1 LPEQQTASPDLV
13 RRIADEIVQPV
24 VGMDLD
30 IHDSILDA
38 TGTSLSLVQIAAEVQ
53 SVFDVEVSLIDLFD
67 EPTVA
72 ALAAQVEELLAEEAE
87 YT

>member
-1 LPEQQTASPDLV
+1 MAEQQTADPDLV
-13 RRIADEIVQPV
+13 RRISSEIVRPV
-24 VGMDLD
+24 VGRDLGVD
-30 IHDSILDA
+30 DSILEA

-53 SVFDVEVSLIDLFD
+53 SVFDVEISLIELFD

-87 YT
+87 YP

>member
-1 LPEQQTASPDLV
+1 MAEQQTADPDLV
-13 RRIADEIVQPV
+13 RRIASEIVRPV
-24 VGMDLD
+24 VGTDLGVD
-30 IHDSILDA
+30 DSILEA

-53 SVFDVEVSLIDLFD
+53 SVFDVEISLIELFD

-87 YT
+87 YP